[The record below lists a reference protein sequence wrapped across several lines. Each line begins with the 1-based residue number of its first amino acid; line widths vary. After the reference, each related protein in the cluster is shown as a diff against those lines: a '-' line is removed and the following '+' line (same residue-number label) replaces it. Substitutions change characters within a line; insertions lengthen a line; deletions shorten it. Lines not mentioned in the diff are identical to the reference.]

1 MVLSQSGAPIAKK
14 QPKTLEKHGDI
25 RIDDY
30 YWLRDRNSN
39 DTLDYLKAENA
50 YAQAQTAHTKDF
62 QKNLYDEMLG
72 RIQETDLSVPNK
84 DGNYFYYIRT
94 VEGKT
99 YHKQFRTKV
108 SLEAAE

>member
-39 DTLDYLKAENA
+39 DTLDYLKAEN
-50 YAQAQTAHTKDF
+50 D
-62 QKNLYDEMLG
+62 
-72 RIQETDLSVPNK
+72 
-84 DGNYFYYIRT
+84 
-94 VEGKT
+94 
-99 YHKQFRTKV
+99 
-108 SLEAAE
+108 